1 MFMLSK
7 HCINKVIVYA
17 KFYFLVINE
26 NVRIT
31 DHPSGIRLLDCSKS
45 AVSQE
50 NGNDTIICWH
60 EVISNFFDVV
70 VFYLSSLV
78 TDPSFMSIS
87 LLVLEL

>member
-31 DHPSGIRLLDCSKS
+31 DHPSGIRLSDCSKS
-45 AVSQE
+45 AIGQKND
-50 NGNDTIICWH
+50 NGIIICWH
-60 EVISNFFDVV
+60 EIISNFFDIV